1 MAVVG
6 LGYGFSLHSHF
17 GVRQFCGKVGTC
29 GIGCKVKS
37 LRVGRRNLHTL
48 GRGSILPPNLAFAA
62 FASHCDC
69 TKIVLTPN

>member
-1 MAVVG
+1 MADIGDWFMV
-6 LGYGFSLHSHF
+6 FTSLALRGEAILWQSWDLRHRLQ
-17 GVRQFCGKVGTC
+17 GQA
-29 GIGCKVKS
+29 

-62 FASHCDC
+62 FASPCDC